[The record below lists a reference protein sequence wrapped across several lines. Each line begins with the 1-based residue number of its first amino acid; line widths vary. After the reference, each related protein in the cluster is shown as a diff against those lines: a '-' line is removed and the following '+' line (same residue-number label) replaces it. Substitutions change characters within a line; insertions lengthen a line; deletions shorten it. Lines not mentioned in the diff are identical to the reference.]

1 MNNIKKIFKN
11 VLYVS
16 KLTGTRNK
24 KILIITSVALSQLS
38 AFTDVA
44 LIGIFAALIANQ
56 YTNIDLVNSFLNFI
70 LENKSLIL
78 VIVFLRYFFQ
88 YNQNMIIKKIEQ
100 NADKNLKVYLLEEIF
115 EKETIPLLTHIFI
128 STSYQDM
135 LHFFTQALLVF

>member
-88 YNQNMIIKKIEQ
+88 YNQNMIIK
-100 NADKNLKVYLLEEIF
+100 
-115 EKETIPLLTHIFI
+115 
-128 STSYQDM
+128 
-135 LHFFTQALLVF
+135 